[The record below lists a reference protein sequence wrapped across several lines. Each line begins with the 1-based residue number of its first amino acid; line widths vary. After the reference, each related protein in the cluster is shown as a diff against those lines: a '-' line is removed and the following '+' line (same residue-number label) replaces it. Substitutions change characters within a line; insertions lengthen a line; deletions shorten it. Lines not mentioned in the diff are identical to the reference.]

1 MLALALA
8 TSLVATAPMA
18 HAQRTGVAVQP
29 GIWELLIETRSAT
42 LVGTAPGQPR
52 SVTGLKVCFGEA
64 QATDPVTFISDKI
77 LPPARGCR
85 VIAPR
90 QSGPRVTWSLSC
102 ETETAARGSATFE
115 FSATRFSGTMRH
127 ETAIDPKRPD
137 HSTFIV
143 QARRLADC

>member
-1 MLALALA
+1 MAALAMSLMAAAPLAL
-8 TSLVATAPMA
+8 
-18 HAQRTGVAVQP
+18 AQRTGTAVQP
-29 GIWELLIETRSAT
+29 GVWELLIETRSPSLA
-42 LVGTAPGQPR
+42 GTAPGQPR
-52 SVTGLKVCFGEA
+52 SVTGLKVCFGDA
-64 QATDPVTFISDKI
+64 QATDPVTFISDRI

-85 VIAPR
+85 ITALR

-102 ETETAARGSATFE
+102 EADTAARGSATFE